1 MSLSLLNEVNHGNH
15 QVQHAHAQY
24 KSEIESIQ
32 VQRVA
37 KLFALE
43 ETQKA
48 SHSREIVNP
57 RAESKEELH
66 TMIIAEKIGHAPAK
80 EGSGEFEKL
89 GRLERTVPDLAE
101 LGLQRGQGC

>member
-1 MSLSLLNEVNHGNH
+1 M
-15 QVQHAHAQY
+15 
-24 KSEIESIQ
+24 
-32 VQRVA
+32 QRVA

-57 RAESKEELH
+57 RAESREELH
-66 TMIIAEKIGHAPAK
+66 TMVIAENTGHAPSK

-89 GRLERTVPDLAE
+89 GRLERTIPGLAE